1 MWCGGGGGKGG
12 GFWGGVERREK
23 GAKHP
28 TLFGERRGRG
38 GKLDSSV
45 HWKRAEAAAAV
56 GLLIWKEKEGEG
68 RK

>member
-1 MWCGGGGGKGG
+1 MVWWWRWERRRFLGWGGKEGEGG
-12 GFWGGVERREK
+12 QTSNSIWRE
-23 GAKHP
+23 
-28 TLFGERRGRG
+28 EGRG

>member
-1 MWCGGGGGKGG
+1 MVWWWWERRRFLGWGGKEGEGG
-12 GFWGGVERREK
+12 QTSNSIWRE
-23 GAKHP
+23 
-28 TLFGERRGRG
+28 EEGRG

-45 HWKRAEAAAAV
+45 HWKRAEAAVVV